1 MKIEV
6 AITCELEIPHQ
17 IYNDAV
23 EKFVNHIKGFVLAEL
38 SKDANLT
45 DFLLP
50 KNASRTFRIGFY
62 TPDLLARC
70 TDTPTYKRIETLR
83 GESKLPF
90 YYQSQRRKKKTHKKA
105 SCLPLTNHIP
115 SL

>member
-6 AITCELEIPHQ
+6 AINCELEIPHQ

-23 EKFVNHIKGFVLAEL
+23 EKFVNHIKEFVSTEL

-45 DFLLP
+45 ALLLP
-50 KNASRTFRIGFY
+50 KNASRNLRIGFY

-70 TDTPTYKRIETLR
+70 TDTPTYKRLEALR

-90 YYQSQRRKKKTHKKA
+90 YYQPQRRKKKNTQKGFMSA
-105 SCLPLTNHIP
+105 FN
-115 SL
+115 

>member
-6 AITCELEIPHQ
+6 AINCELEIPHQ

-23 EKFVNHIKGFVLAEL
+23 EKFVNHIKEFVSTEL

-45 DFLLP
+45 ALLLP
-50 KNASRTFRIGFY
+50 KNASRNLRVGLLH
-62 TPDLLARC
+62 PDFLADC
-70 TDTPTYKRIETLR
+70 TDISTYKRLEALR

-105 SCLPLTNHIP
+105 SYLPLTDHIP
-115 SL
+115 S